1 MLNCPDLDPAIA
13 NAAYME
19 FRASAGWLFDE
30 TSEEMFARG
39 RYALAAIEDLRPA
52 TALEARMA
60 AQAIASDAHAVDCLR
75 LAAQHR
81 DDLVK
86 VTRCRAQANAMTR
99 QMDRALRTLTTLRK
113 ERGARE
119 AVRPL
124 FGPAWAGLAM
134 PREPVPE
141 RTSTDPVP
149 EPASWADPL
158 PERPSA
164 ADQASQP
171 GSGTDPLPERA
182 CAADPVPE
190 PASGA
195 NNPVS
200 PAALAKAEQFASRN
214 RLLASRIRAAGG
226 LTGKAIAGFRPSS
239 LPDAATVEA
248 LVYGAGPV
256 LAKLDRGN
264 SAAA

>member
-60 AQAIASDAHAVDCLR
+60 AQAIASDVHAADCLR
-75 LAAQHR
+75 LAAEHR

-113 ERGARE
+113 ERSARE
-119 AVRPL
+119 AAKFAFDWPR
-124 FGPAWAGLAM
+124 AGLVM
-134 PREPVPE
+134 PRE
-141 RTSTDPVP
+141 RVP
-149 EPASWADPL
+149 EPASWTDPSPGPA
-158 PERPSA
+158 PE
-164 ADQASQP
+164 QASGAGP
-171 GSGTDPLPERA
+171 A
-182 CAADPVPE
+182 PE

-195 NNPVS
+195 GPAPEQASGTGPAPEPASGSNNPVS
-200 PAALAKAEQFASRN
+200 PAALAKAEQFAARN

-226 LTGKAIAGFRPSS
+226 LTRKVVAGFRPSS
-239 LPDAATVEA
+239 LPDDATVEA
-248 LVYGAGPV
+248 LVYGTGPV
-256 LAKLDRGN
+256 LATLDRGN
-264 SAAA
+264 SAGG

>member
-1 MLNCPDLDPAIA
+1 MLNCPELDPAIA

-30 TSEEMFARG
+30 TSREMVARG

-60 AQAIASDAHAVDCLR
+60 AQAIASDVHAADCLR
-75 LAAQHR
+75 LAAEHR

-113 ERGARE
+113 ERSARE
-119 AVRPL
+119 AWKVAFEMPRAGVRSA
-124 FGPAWAGLAM
+124 FEM

-141 RTSTDPVP
+141 
-149 EPASWADPL
+149 PA
-158 PERPSA
+158 SA
-164 ADQASQP
+164 ADPA
-171 GSGTDPLPERA
+171 
-182 CAADPVPE
+182 PE

-195 NNPVS
+195 DPTPEPASEADRAPEPAYGANNPVL
-200 PAALAKAEQFASRN
+200 PAALTKAEQFAARN
-214 RLLASRIRAAGG
+214 PLLASRIRAAGG
-226 LTGKAIAGFRPSS
+226 LTRKAIAGFRPSS
-239 LPDAATVEA
+239 LPDDATVEA

-256 LAKLDRGN
+256 VATMDRANGTVG
-264 SAAA
+264 